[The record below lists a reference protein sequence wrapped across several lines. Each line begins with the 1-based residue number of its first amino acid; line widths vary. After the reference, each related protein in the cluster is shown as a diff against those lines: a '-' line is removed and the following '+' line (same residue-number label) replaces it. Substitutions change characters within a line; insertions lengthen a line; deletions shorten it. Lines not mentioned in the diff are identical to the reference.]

1 MNDKVR
7 GIGATLLSAV
17 YFGFVPLLMK
27 TVYAGGGNSFTA
39 AFLRFAF
46 SIPVLFVVLKMKGVD
61 LRITREELKHFFI
74 ITAFGY
80 AGTTLLV
87 FTAYN
92 YIPTGMTTTIHFLYP
107 TFTVAGLMIFYREK
121 IKASKVFC
129 VILCLI
135 GIIMFYNGG
144 EGHASLIGI
153 LLALCSSM
161 TYAFYTIFLGKSEVL
176 RDIEPMKRLFYMHII
191 GAMIMLAIGLIS
203 GNLNFHMTP
212 LSWGVMALTANL
224 TAFVGALLYQIG
236 VKYIGAES
244 TAMLS
249 TFEPIT
255 SVIVGILVYGE
266 PMTVKIFIGCAAIIA
281 STLIIARTESKE

>member
-1 MNDKVR
+1 MNDKVK
-7 GIGATLLSAV
+7 GIGATLLSAI

-46 SIPVLFVVLKMKGVD
+46 SIPVLFVVLKIKGVD

-121 IKASKVFC
+121 IKASKIFC

-135 GIIMFYNGG
+135 GIVMFYNGG
-144 EGHASLIGI
+144 EGQASIIGI
-153 LLALCSSM
+153 ILALCSSM
-161 TYAFYTIFLGKSEVL
+161 TYAFYTIFLGKSGVL

-191 GAMIMLAIGLIS
+191 GAVIMLVIGLIS

-266 PMTVKIFIGCAAIIA
+266 PMTLRIFIGCAAIIA
-281 STLIIARTESKE
+281 STLIIARTESNE

>member
-1 MNDKVR
+1 MNDKVK
-7 GIGATLLSAV
+7 GIGATLLSAI

-39 AFLRFAF
+39 AFLRFGL
-46 SIPVLFVVLKMKGVD
+46 SIPVLFVVLKIKGTD
-61 LRITREELKHFFI
+61 LKITFREFMHFLI
-74 ITAFGY
+74 ITVFGY

-87 FTAYN
+87 FNAYN

-121 IKASKVFC
+121 IRASKIFC
-129 VILCLI
+129 VVLCLI

-144 EGHASLIGI
+144 EGQVSLLGI

-161 TYAFYTIFLGKSEVL
+161 TYAFYTIFLGKSEAL

-191 GAMIMLAIGLIS
+191 GTVMMFVIGLIS
-203 GNLNFHMTP
+203 GNLDFHLTP

-224 TAFVGALLYQIG
+224 SAFVGALLYQIG
-236 VKYIGAES
+236 VKHIGSES
-244 TAMLS
+244 AAMLS

-255 SVIVGILVYGE
+255 SVVVGILVYSE
-266 PMTVKIFIGCAAIIA
+266 PMTARIFIGCAAIIV
-281 STLIIARTESKE
+281 STLIIAKTESKE

>member
-1 MNDKVR
+1 MNSKVK
-7 GIGATLLSAV
+7 GIGATLLSAI

-46 SIPVLFVVLKMKGVD
+46 SVPVLFVVLKIKGVD

-121 IKASKVFC
+121 IKASKIFC

-266 PMTVKIFIGCAAIIA
+266 PMTLRIFIGCAAIIV

>member
-1 MNDKVR
+1 MNDKVK
-7 GIGATLLSAV
+7 GIGATLLSAI

-46 SIPVLFVVLKMKGVD
+46 SIPVLFVVLKIKGVD

-121 IKASKVFC
+121 IKASKIFC

-135 GIIMFYNGG
+135 GIVMFYNGG
-144 EGHASLIGI
+144 EGQASLIGI
-153 LLALCSSM
+153 ILALCSSM

-191 GAMIMLAIGLIS
+191 GAVIMLVIGLIS

-236 VKYIGAES
+236 VKYIGSES

-266 PMTVKIFIGCAAIIA
+266 PMTLRIFIGCAAIIA

>member
-1 MNDKVR
+1 MNDKVK
-7 GIGATLLSAV
+7 GIGATLLSAI

-46 SIPVLFVVLKMKGVD
+46 SIPVLFVVLKIKGVD
-61 LRITREELKHFFI
+61 LRITREELKHFLI

-121 IKASKVFC
+121 IKASKILC

-135 GIIMFYNGG
+135 GIVMFYNGG
-144 EGHASLIGI
+144 EGQASLIGI
-153 LLALCSSM
+153 ILALCSSM

-191 GAMIMLAIGLIS
+191 GAVIMLVIGLIS

-236 VKYIGAES
+236 VKYIGSES

-266 PMTVKIFIGCAAIIA
+266 PMTLRIFIGCAAIIA

>member
-1 MNDKVR
+1 MNSKVK
-7 GIGATLLSAV
+7 GIGATLLSAI

-46 SIPVLFVVLKMKGVD
+46 SIPVLFVVLKIKGVD
-61 LRITREELKHFFI
+61 LRITREELRHFLI

-121 IKASKVFC
+121 IKASKIFC

-135 GIIMFYNGG
+135 GIVMFYNGG
-144 EGHASLIGI
+144 EGQASIRGI
-153 LLALCSSM
+153 ILALCSSM

-191 GAMIMLAIGLIS
+191 GAVIMLVIGLIS

-236 VKYIGAES
+236 VKYIGSES

-266 PMTVKIFIGCAAIIA
+266 PMTLRIFIGCAAIIA
-281 STLIIARTESKE
+281 STLIIARTESNE

>member
-1 MNDKVR
+1 MNSKVK
-7 GIGATLLSAV
+7 GIGATLLSAI

-46 SIPVLFVVLKMKGVD
+46 SIPVLFVVLKIKGVD

-107 TFTVAGLMIFYREK
+107 TFTVAGLMLFYREK
-121 IKASKVFC
+121 IKASKIFC

-266 PMTVKIFIGCAAIIA
+266 PMTLRIFIGCAAIIV

>member
-1 MNDKVR
+1 MNDKVK
-7 GIGATLLSAV
+7 GIGATLLSAI

-46 SIPVLFVVLKMKGVD
+46 SIPVLFVVLKIKGVD
-61 LRITREELKHFFI
+61 LRITREELRHFLI

-121 IKASKVFC
+121 IKASKIFC

-135 GIIMFYNGG
+135 GIVMFYNGG
-144 EGHASLIGI
+144 EGQASIIGI
-153 LLALCSSM
+153 ILALCSSM

-191 GAMIMLAIGLIS
+191 GAVIMLVIGLIS

-236 VKYIGAES
+236 VKYIGSES

-266 PMTVKIFIGCAAIIA
+266 PMTLRIFIGCAAIIA
-281 STLIIARTESKE
+281 STLIIARTESNE

>member
-1 MNDKVR
+1 MNNKVK
-7 GIGATLLSAV
+7 GIGATLISAI

-46 SIPVLFVVLKMKGVD
+46 SIPVLFVVLKIKGVD

-121 IKASKVFC
+121 IKASKIFC

-266 PMTVKIFIGCAAIIA
+266 PMTLRIFIGCAAIIA

>member
-1 MNDKVR
+1 MNDKVK
-7 GIGATLLSAV
+7 GIGATLLSAI

-39 AFLRFAF
+39 AFLRFGL
-46 SIPVLFVVLKMKGVD
+46 SIPVLFVVLKIKGTD
-61 LRITREELKHFFI
+61 LKITFREFMHFLI
-74 ITAFGY
+74 ITVFGY

-87 FTAYN
+87 FNAYN

-121 IKASKVFC
+121 IKASKIFC
-129 VILCLI
+129 VVLCLI

-144 EGHASLIGI
+144 EGQVSLLGI

-161 TYAFYTIFLGKSEVL
+161 TYAFYTIFLGKSEAL

-191 GAMIMLAIGLIS
+191 GTVMMFVIGLIS
-203 GNLNFHMTP
+203 GNLDFHLTP

-224 TAFVGALLYQIG
+224 SAFVGALLYQIG
-236 VKYIGAES
+236 VKHIGSES
-244 TAMLS
+244 AAMLS

-255 SVIVGILVYGE
+255 SVVVGILVYSE
-266 PMTVKIFIGCAAIIA
+266 PMTARIFIGCAAIIV
-281 STLIIARTESKE
+281 STLIIAKTESKE

>member
-39 AFLRFAF
+39 AFLRFAL
-46 SIPVLFVVLKMKGVD
+46 SIPVLFIVLRIKGTD
-61 LRITREELKHFFI
+61 LRITREELKHFLI

-121 IKASKVFC
+121 IKASKIFC

-135 GIIMFYNGG
+135 GIVMFYNGG
-144 EGHASLIGI
+144 EGHASLVGI

-176 RDIEPMKRLFYMHII
+176 REIEPMKRLFYMHII
-191 GAMIMLAIGLIS
+191 GAVIMLAIGVVS

-266 PMTVKIFIGCAAIIA
+266 PMTLRIFIGCAAIIA
-281 STLIIARTESKE
+281 STLIIAKTESKE

>member
-1 MNDKVR
+1 MNSKVK
-7 GIGATLLSAV
+7 GIGATLLSAI

-46 SIPVLFVVLKMKGVD
+46 SIPVLFVVLKIKGVD

-121 IKASKVFC
+121 IKASKIFC

-161 TYAFYTIFLGKSEVL
+161 TYAFYTIFLGKSEAL

-212 LSWGVMALTANL
+212 LSWSVMALTANL

-266 PMTVKIFIGCAAIIA
+266 PMTLRIFIGCAAIIA

>member
-1 MNDKVR
+1 MNSKVK
-7 GIGATLLSAV
+7 GIGATLLSAI

-46 SIPVLFVVLKMKGVD
+46 SIPVLFVVLKIKGVD

-121 IKASKVFC
+121 IKASKIFC

-266 PMTVKIFIGCAAIIA
+266 PMTVRIFIGCAAIIA

>member
-1 MNDKVR
+1 MNSKVK
-7 GIGATLLSAV
+7 GIGATLLSAI

-46 SIPVLFVVLKMKGVD
+46 SIPVLFVVLKIKGVD

-121 IKASKVFC
+121 IKASKIFC

-191 GAMIMLAIGLIS
+191 GAIIMLAIGLIS

-266 PMTVKIFIGCAAIIA
+266 PMTLRIFIGCAAIIA

>member
-1 MNDKVR
+1 MNDKVK
-7 GIGATLLSAV
+7 GIGATLLSAI

-39 AFLRFAF
+39 AFLRFGL
-46 SIPVLFVVLKMKGVD
+46 SIPVLFVVLKIKGTD
-61 LRITREELKHFFI
+61 LKITFREFIHFLI
-74 ITAFGY
+74 ITVFGY

-87 FTAYN
+87 FNAYN

-121 IKASKVFC
+121 IKASKIFC
-129 VILCLI
+129 VVLCLI

-144 EGHASLIGI
+144 EGQVSLLGI

-161 TYAFYTIFLGKSEVL
+161 TYAFYTIFLGKSEAL

-191 GAMIMLAIGLIS
+191 GTVMMFVIGLIS
-203 GNLNFHMTP
+203 GNLDFHLTP

-224 TAFVGALLYQIG
+224 SACVGALLYQIG
-236 VKYIGAES
+236 VKHIGSES
-244 TAMLS
+244 AAMLS

-255 SVIVGILVYGE
+255 SVVVGILVYSE
-266 PMTVKIFIGCAAIIA
+266 PMTARIFIGCAAIIV
-281 STLIIARTESKE
+281 STLIIAKTESKG

>member
-1 MNDKVR
+1 MNDKVK
-7 GIGATLLSAV
+7 GIGATLISAV

-46 SIPVLFVVLKMKGVD
+46 SLPLLLIFLKARGVD
-61 LRITREELKHFFI
+61 LRITKEELKHFLI
-74 ITAFGY
+74 ITIFGY

-107 TFTVAGLMIFYREK
+107 TFTVAGLMIFFKEK
-121 IKASKVFC
+121 IKASKILC
-129 VILCLI
+129 VVLCLI
-135 GIIMFYNGG
+135 GIVMFYDGVG
-144 EGHASLIGI
+144 EGGSVIGI
-153 LLALCSSM
+153 VLALCSAM
-161 TYAFYTIFLGKSEVL
+161 TYAFYTIFLGKSDVL
-176 RDIEPMKRLFYMHII
+176 RDIEPAKRLLYMHSIGSILMLII
-191 GAMIMLAIGLIS
+191 GLVS
-203 GNLNFHMTP
+203 GNLDFHMTP

-224 TAFVGALLYQIG
+224 TCFIGALLYQVG
-236 VKYIGAES
+236 VKYIGSEN

-255 SVIVGILVYGE
+255 SIIIGVLVYSEAMTPKIIIGILAILTS
-266 PMTVKIFIGCAAIIA
+266 TV
-281 STLIIARTESKE
+281 IIARTEGKN

>member
-1 MNDKVR
+1 MNDKVK
-7 GIGATLLSAV
+7 GIGATLLSAI

-39 AFLRFAF
+39 AFLRFAL
-46 SIPVLFVVLKMKGVD
+46 SIPVLFVVLKVKGTD
-61 LRITREELKHFFI
+61 LRITREEFRHFLI

-121 IKASKVFC
+121 IKASKIFC

-144 EGHASLIGI
+144 EGQASLIGI
-153 LLALCSSM
+153 ALALCSSM

-176 RDIEPMKRLFYMHII
+176 REIEPMKRLFYMHII
-191 GAMIMLAIGLIS
+191 GAVIMLVIGLIS

-236 VKYIGAES
+236 VKYIGSES

-266 PMTVKIFIGCAAIIA
+266 PMTLRIFIGCAAIIV

>member
-1 MNDKVR
+1 MNSKVK
-7 GIGATLLSAV
+7 GIGATLLSAI

-46 SIPVLFVVLKMKGVD
+46 SIPVLFVVLKIKGVD

-121 IKASKVFC
+121 IKASKIFC

-266 PMTVKIFIGCAAIIA
+266 PMTVRIFIGCVAIIA

>member
-1 MNDKVR
+1 MNSKVK
-7 GIGATLLSAV
+7 GIGATLLSAI

-46 SIPVLFVVLKMKGVD
+46 SIPVLFVVLKIKGVD

-121 IKASKVFC
+121 IKASKIFC

-191 GAMIMLAIGLIS
+191 GAVIMLVIGLIS

-236 VKYIGAES
+236 VKYIGSES

-266 PMTVKIFIGCAAIIA
+266 PMTLRIFIGCAAIIA
-281 STLIIARTESKE
+281 STLIIARTESNE

>member
-1 MNDKVR
+1 MNSKVK
-7 GIGATLLSAV
+7 GIGATLLSAI

-46 SIPVLFVVLKMKGVD
+46 SIPVLFVVLKIKGVD

-92 YIPTGMTTTIHFLYP
+92 YRPTGMTTTIHFLYP

-121 IKASKVFC
+121 IKASKIFC

-266 PMTVKIFIGCAAIIA
+266 PMTVRIFIGCAAIIA

>member
-1 MNDKVR
+1 MNSKVK
-7 GIGATLLSAV
+7 GIGATLLSAI

-46 SIPVLFVVLKMKGVD
+46 SIPVLFVVLKIKGVD

-121 IKASKVFC
+121 IKASKIFC

-144 EGHASLIGI
+144 EGQASLLGI

-161 TYAFYTIFLGKSEVL
+161 TYAFYTIFLGKSEAL

-266 PMTVKIFIGCAAIIA
+266 PMTVRIFIGCAAIIA

>member
-1 MNDKVR
+1 MNDKVK
-7 GIGATLLSAV
+7 GIGATLLSAI

-39 AFLRFAF
+39 AFLRFGL
-46 SIPVLFVVLKMKGVD
+46 SIPVLFVVLKIKGTD
-61 LRITREELKHFFI
+61 LKITFREFMHFLI
-74 ITAFGY
+74 ITVFGY

-87 FTAYN
+87 FNAYN

-121 IKASKVFC
+121 IKASKIFC
-129 VILCLI
+129 VVLCLI

-144 EGHASLIGI
+144 EGQVSLLGI

-161 TYAFYTIFLGKSEVL
+161 TYAFYTIFLGKSEAL

-191 GAMIMLAIGLIS
+191 GTVMMLVIGLIS
-203 GNLNFHMTP
+203 GNLDFHLTP

-224 TAFVGALLYQIG
+224 SAFVGALLYQIG
-236 VKYIGAES
+236 VKHIGSES
-244 TAMLS
+244 AAMLS

-255 SVIVGILVYGE
+255 SVVVGILVYSE
-266 PMTVKIFIGCAAIIA
+266 PMTARIFIGCAAIII
-281 STLIIARTESKE
+281 STLIIAKTESKE

>member
-1 MNDKVR
+1 MNSKVK
-7 GIGATLLSAV
+7 GIGATLLSAI

-46 SIPVLFVVLKMKGVD
+46 SIPVLFVVLKIKGVD

-107 TFTVAGLMIFYREK
+107 TFTVAGLMLFYREK
-121 IKASKVFC
+121 IKASKIFC

-161 TYAFYTIFLGKSEVL
+161 TYAFYTIFLGKSEAL

-266 PMTVKIFIGCAAIIA
+266 PMTVRIFIGCAAIIA

>member
-1 MNDKVR
+1 MNSKVK
-7 GIGATLLSAV
+7 GIGATLLSAI

-46 SIPVLFVVLKMKGVD
+46 SIPVLFVVLKIKGVD

-121 IKASKVFC
+121 IKASKIFC
-129 VILCLI
+129 VILCPI

-144 EGHASLIGI
+144 EGHVSLIGI

-266 PMTVKIFIGCAAIIA
+266 PMTLRIFIGCAAIIV

>member
-1 MNDKVR
+1 MNSKVK
-7 GIGATLLSAV
+7 GIGATLLSAI

-46 SIPVLFVVLKMKGVD
+46 SIPVLFVVLKIKGVD

-121 IKASKVFC
+121 IKASKIFC

-161 TYAFYTIFLGKSEVL
+161 TYAFYTIFLGKSEAL

-266 PMTVKIFIGCAAIIA
+266 PMTVRIFIGCAAIIA

>member
-1 MNDKVR
+1 MNDNVQ
-7 GIGATLLSAV
+7 GIGATLLSAI

-46 SIPVLFVVLKMKGVD
+46 SIPVLFVVLKIKGVD

-121 IKASKVFC
+121 IRASKIFC

>member
-1 MNDKVR
+1 MNSKVK
-7 GIGATLLSAV
+7 GIGATLLSAI

-46 SIPVLFVVLKMKGVD
+46 SRPVLFVVLKIKGAD

-121 IKASKVFC
+121 IKASKIFC

-266 PMTVKIFIGCAAIIA
+266 PMTLRIFIGCAAIIA

>member
-1 MNDKVR
+1 MNDKVK
-7 GIGATLLSAV
+7 GIGATLLSAI

-39 AFLRFAF
+39 AFLRFGL
-46 SIPVLFVVLKMKGVD
+46 SIPVLFVVLKIKGTD
-61 LRITREELKHFFI
+61 LKITFREFMHFLI
-74 ITAFGY
+74 ITVFGY

-87 FTAYN
+87 FNAYN

-121 IKASKVFC
+121 IKASKIFC

-144 EGHASLIGI
+144 EGQASLLGI

-161 TYAFYTIFLGKSEVL
+161 TYAFYTIFLGKSEAL

-191 GAMIMLAIGLIS
+191 GTVMMFVIGLIS
-203 GNLNFHMTP
+203 GNLDFHLTP

-224 TAFVGALLYQIG
+224 SAFVGALLYQIG
-236 VKYIGAES
+236 VKHIGSES
-244 TAMLS
+244 AAMLS

-255 SVIVGILVYGE
+255 SVVVGILVYSE
-266 PMTVKIFIGCAAIIA
+266 PMTARIFIGCAAIIV
-281 STLIIARTESKE
+281 STLIIAKTESKE

>member
-1 MNDKVR
+1 MNNKVK
-7 GIGATLLSAV
+7 GIGATLISAI

-46 SIPVLFVVLKMKGVD
+46 SIPVLFVVLKIKGVD

-121 IKASKVFC
+121 IKASKIFC

-266 PMTVKIFIGCAAIIA
+266 PMTLRIFIGCAAIIV